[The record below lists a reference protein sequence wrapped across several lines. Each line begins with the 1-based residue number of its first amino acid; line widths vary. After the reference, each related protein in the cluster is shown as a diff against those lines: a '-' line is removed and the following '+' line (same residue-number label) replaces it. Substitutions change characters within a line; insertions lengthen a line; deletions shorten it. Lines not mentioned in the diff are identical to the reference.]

1 MSVQRDR
8 TRFWSHGLGVME
20 IREVTPTP
28 GTDHSDIGYLE
39 ESTIEDI
46 FDTVKR
52 FDERG
57 NLTNVLENSHLAAI
71 RTKLMQVGIDEI
83 GLIKNSAGKR
93 YSLRYHGV
101 NKDSGKF
108 QYNSFDKA
116 VLSRS
121 LARGYKSGPQGIPFE
136 AFAIDLSDDI
146 GIDDPVGYVYESAG
160 QIRTSGLQL
169 WMDARLGYGN
179 GLAKILDISGFARH
193 GTLNADYASIW
204 QSGTNPDRFLRFDG
218 SNDEVSFGDVLNDDA
233 SGDFIVEIWFAPKS
247 ANGTLEELLSKK
259 SLVTGNAAGFAIYR
273 TTGNLMAF
281 CLGSGSANAVATTS
295 GTALQSV
302 NKHFAV
308 TVDRN
313 GNAQTYLNGAA
324 DGTPVSVAAIGT
336 GTNALNLVLGR
347 DGSNN
352 GQVDIAVL
360 RIYRYAAAG
369 LPADAATMIANHYN
383 AEKSLFGLA

>member
-1 MSVQRDR
+1 MGVLRDR

-20 IREVTPTP
+20 LREISPTP

-46 FDTVKR
+46 SELEKR

-57 NLTNVLENSHLAAI
+57 SLTDVLEKTRTAAV

-83 GLIKNSAGKR
+83 NLIKNSAAKR

-108 QYNSFDKA
+108 QYNAFDKV
-116 VLSRS
+116 VLNRS
-121 LARGYKSGPQGIPFE
+121 LAREYKTGPQGIPLE
-136 AFAIDLSDDI
+136 AFVIDLSDDL
-146 GIDDPVGYVYESAG
+146 GIDDPLGYVYESAG
-160 QIRTSGLQL
+160 QIRTAGLQL

-179 GLAKILDISGFARH
+179 ALAKILEISGFARH
-193 GTLNADYASIW
+193 GTLSADYATIW
-204 QSGTNPDRFLRFDG
+204 QTGTNPDRFLRFDG
-218 SNDEVSFGDVLNDDA
+218 ANDEVNFGNVLNDDA
-233 SGDFIVEIWFAPKS
+233 SGDFIIEIWLQMKA
-247 ANGTLEELLSKK
+247 ANGTLEEILSKK
-259 SLVTGNAAGFAIYR
+259 SLVSGNTAGFAVYR

-281 CLGSGSANAVATTS
+281 CLGSGTANALATTS
-295 GTALQSV
+295 ATVLQNV

-324 DGTPVSVAAIGT
+324 DGNPVSVAAIGT
-336 GTNALNLVLGR
+336 GTNALYLYLGR
-347 DGSNN
+347 DGTNF
-352 GQVDIAVL
+352 GQYDVTVL
-360 RIYRYAAAG
+360 RMYRYAAG
-369 LPADAATMIANHYN
+369 NLPANAATMIANHYN
-383 AEKSLFGLA
+383 AEKAFFGL